1 MVGNKDIHDHAEKL
15 IFDRGYGFDLYYVD
29 YRDEFTDE
37 QVEEIIDGQRLD
49 NVVEEVVEAF
59 GESQYL
65 TAREHVEDFAR
76 EAIRDMSLDLED
88 DQDEEDLLAEFMYSD
103 LSDELRHH
111 IEDRDESD
119 PIRDLAGHTS
129 DPLVQYVPDPVI
141 EIDVEDEEE
150 SNSEVARVLTELGLS
165 STQHNVE
172 AMYSAMANCHGP
184 TEVRVLFTADMEE
197 MIDLTVE
204 EVRLKNPALLL
215 LNPYDGSGMDTDNM
229 KGTITVP
236 RDQIRL
242 DSALGYGSW
251 DNIAGV
257 VVSAYTVDAEYV
269 RVCQY
274 TFHGT
279 DTDGTDYYRC
289 MGHGSLEPS
298 PDVHCAKA
306 EEPAYGRLIK
316 DKEED

>member
-1 MVGNKDIHDHAEKL
+1 MVGNKDIYDAAADL
-15 IFDRGYGFDLYYVD
+15 IRDRGYGFDLYYVD

-49 NVVEEVVEAF
+49 NVVEEVVDAF
-59 GESQYL
+59 GESHYL

-76 EAIRDMSLDLED
+76 EAIRDMSLDLGD
-88 DQDEEDLLAEFMYSD
+88 DQDEEDLLDEFMYCY
-103 LSDELRHH
+103 LSDELRYL

-150 SNSEVARVLTELGLS
+150 SNSEVARVLNELGLPP
-165 STQHNVE
+165 TAHNVE

-229 KGTITVP
+229 EGTITVP

-269 RVCQY
+269 R
-274 TFHGT
+274 
-279 DTDGTDYYRC
+279 
-289 MGHGSLEPS
+289 
-298 PDVHCAKA
+298 
-306 EEPAYGRLIK
+306 K